1 MYEQCTQLPVLQ
13 AVVAS
18 TYAPEAVF
26 EDSMVSA
33 RGHEAVYRQFAIL
46 GVVIRAAQVG
56 AAGAK
61 SITCLKPMPCRRAPI
76 LSRHIWEPLGLAK
89 STDSY

>member
-26 EDSMVSA
+26 EDSTVSA
-33 RGHEAVYRQFAIL
+33 RGHEAVYRQFAML
-46 GVVIRAAQVG
+46 GMLLRAAQVG
-56 AAGAK
+56 PTG
-61 SITCLKPMPCRRAPI
+61 
-76 LSRHIWEPLGLAK
+76 GNNF
-89 STDSY
+89 